1 MKAQEVAEFQG
12 QRRSLIGFTSE
23 MGYLVSFLP
32 LTRST
37 RSAKG
42 NMVPMWSFLL
52 QRVRSKRTTA
62 TVRRNILVHG
72 VAAPTKGVKA
82 RWWEKEKGSL
92 DFEDGS
98 SLEVKEVA
106 MRERDLAE
114 EEVVRLRNVVRRQ
127 RKELRSRMAE
137 VEREESERK
146 RMVDERANARSQI
159 YHI

>member
-1 MKAQEVAEFQG
+1 
-12 QRRSLIGFTSE
+12 
-23 MGYLVSFLP
+23 
-32 LTRST
+32 
-37 RSAKG
+37 
-42 NMVPMWSFLL
+42 
-52 QRVRSKRTTA
+52 
-62 TVRRNILVHG
+62 
-72 VAAPTKGVKA
+72 
-82 RWWEKEKGSL
+82 
-92 DFEDGS
+92 
-98 SLEVKEVA
+98 